1 MEFVKIII
9 VYYTP
14 CQVSEN
20 KNLYRIYSSI
30 TGYEMFDPRYSSN
43 AYILYYKLMIK
54 YV

>member
-1 MEFVKIII
+1 MEFVKILI

-30 TGYEMFDPRYSSN
+30 IY
-43 AYILYYKLMIK
+43 YIFLECIYTIL
-54 YV
+54 